1 MGYGTLPVV
10 IDDPTPSSDWQLLG
24 NSQASLCAWLMKDR
38 WSFSPP
44 RTIPF
49 RLYLQHFM
57 CILIV
62 LKEAEYG
69 IYFQAKILLYEVRF
83 LTIFFASR
91 PVLTAQYLFSLTMKT
106 IFMSWKEPLCLSG
119 SADSFVPASEAFLPF
134 RSSAAE
140 AEDKWEEKCY

>member
-1 MGYGTLPVV
+1 MGDGTLPVV

-83 LTIFFASR
+83 LTIFFCIKTGSDCSVFILSDNEDNFHELEGALVLVWQCRFLCTCLGGLPALPEQCSR
-91 PVLTAQYLFSLTMKT
+91 
-106 IFMSWKEPLCLSG
+106 G
-119 SADSFVPASEAFLPF
+119 
-134 RSSAAE
+134 
-140 AEDKWEEKCY
+140 